1 MAAKQS
7 LLLPQIVL
15 LGLASLVCTATAS
28 SYHWPPYEVFFL
40 SRETVN
46 HSLFTIKFPNISRTF
61 VSVSTPSK
69 APETT
74 TGENINI
81 LSLQS
86 LHPDNNV
93 P

>member
-7 LLLPQIVL
+7 LLLPLIVL

-28 SYHWPPYEVFFL
+28 SYHWPPYEVYFL

-46 HSLFTIKFPNISRTF
+46 HSLFTIKIPNISRTF

-69 APETT
+69 AQISITGDPLDPEMH
-74 TGENINI
+74 NFMFF
-81 LSLQS
+81 
-86 LHPDNNV
+86 
-93 P
+93 